1 MDNLIEIITMP
12 DNIPIIVMVLAA
24 VFFSC
29 LSFSKALKNDR
40 LINAGKKEDIIDEMQ
55 K

>member
-1 MDNLIEIITMP
+1 MENLIKIITEP
-12 DNIPIIVMVLAA
+12 DNIPIAGMVLAA
-24 VFFSC
+24 IFFVY

-40 LINAGKKEDIIDEMQ
+40 LIKAGKKEDIIDEMQ